1 MKKLNHIIYLFTF
14 LLVFS
19 CSKENESIKI
29 ETINELN
36 KFAKESS
43 FDIEIN
49 STVSKD
55 EAIILNNIDELK
67 SFINEKNRE
76 LDNLKKSLSKKEYYQ
91 H

>member
-1 MKKLNHIIYLFTF
+1 MKNLKHVIYLLITF
-14 LLVFS
+14 SLVFS

-29 ETINELN
+29 ETIHELN

-49 STVSKD
+49 STISKD
-55 EAIILNNIDELK
+55 KAIILNNIDELK

-76 LDNLKKSLSKKEYYQ
+76 LDNLKKSLSKKENY
-91 H
+91 

>member
-1 MKKLNHIIYLFTF
+1 MKNLNHIIYLFTF

-49 STVSKD
+49 STVSKE

-76 LDNLKKSLSKKEYYQ
+76 LDN
-91 H
+91 